1 MEIERLERRVIKGHK
16 IELRQADGE
25 SAKLAGYAAVFN
37 VLSYDM
43 GGFQEIVKPGAFD
56 ATLAAG
62 DDVLFR
68 DQHDEVLGRTSA
80 NTLRLWV
87 DEKGLG
93 FELDLPD
100 TTSGRDLAEM
110 VRRGDVTECSF
121 AFRVHGPEGDRWS
134 QGPLALLREL
144 LSVKLVDVATTLYP
158 AYPETEVALRSL
170 EDWKAKQSSQLPS
183 MHMRLALAE
192 NAH

>member
-1 MEIERLERRVIKGHK
+1 MQTQTLERRVLKGHK
-16 IELRQADGE
+16 IELRQAEG
-25 SAKLAGYAAVFN
+25 SPGKLAGYAAVFD

-56 ATLAAG
+56 ATLAAS

-80 NTLRLWV
+80 GTLRLST
-87 DEKGLG
+87 DAKGLA

-110 VRRGDVTECSF
+110 VRRGDVSECSF
-121 AFRVHGPEGDRWS
+121 AFRVNGPDGDYWS
-134 QGPLALLREL
+134 QGPLALIREL
-144 LSVKLVDVATTLYP
+144 RSVKLVDVATTLYP

-170 EDWKAKQSSQLPS
+170 DDWKAKQSSMLPR
-183 MHMRLALAE
+183 MHMQLGLAE
-192 NAH
+192 NTP